1 MLGEHGTS
9 GRHRPWNTRATS
21 LLTVAAIP
29 AALLT
34 QTAAAEEPIEGT
46 TGALTGDL
54 TGELISESP
63 GQIPLTGS
71 VSLHDPTLWKDDDT
85 YYVSATGGLVRSAPS
100 LEGPWTNIGN
110 VPAAGWAPHVQR
122 IGDTYYY
129 YSSSSSFG
137 TNNSSIRLKTTKTPD
152 DPSSYVDHG
161 PVIRSGSHDPDHA
174 TFNAIDGAIWPDGN
188 GDWWI
193 VWGSH
198 FDGIMIQQL
207 GEDMAS
213 VVGERHMIAHRES
226 DLFPI
231 LDPGCP
237 YPLPSC
243 PNYNRIEG
251 PSIFE
256 KDGYFYLMAAW
267 DWCCRA
273 NGNDN
278 TYKIVIGRSENIYG
292 PYLDKNG
299 VDLAEGGGSII
310 LNSRVA
316 APDVTPSGLYRASGA
331 PDIFVEDDVHY
342 LIYHAYRPQ
351 STLGIWPMSW
361 HDGWPYLNEPDGGP
375 YDLQDGAYYRL
386 VNQDGIISDPNS
398 LQNPVASDRC
408 LTAEDATV
416 IQAQCD
422 DSAPQQIWEMH
433 AAPDGTWRFRGMGA
447 DGRFCLAMTDA
458 SGEIGTDVG
467 TVPCDES
474 SDLQR
479 WNLDDTGHGFHRAVS
494 EGTNLAV
501 EIENL
506 CDPVASYNCDGVIGT
521 DVVGGIRRDSD
532 HTAGNVTQAGKWPP
546 QQWRLTRVDELPCFD
561 VVTGR
566 HAGPVTISHGV
577 TCLDDATVHGPVTV
591 TAGAG
596 LRSVDSRVSGPVHA
610 TDALEIEFC
619 GSRIMGPATIAS
631 GGGVALGN
639 PQDGCDGNL
648 VTGPVS
654 VTGVRG
660 VTAIADNRIIGPLS
674 CSDNEPAPVN
684 YGFANV
690 VAGPKSGQCVDL

>member
-1 MLGEHGTS
+1 MLAKHDTAGP
-9 GRHRPWNTRATS
+9 HRPWRTQAAAI
-21 LLTVAAIP
+21 LAVAAIP

-34 QTAAAEEPIEGT
+34 QTATAAEPPKATAEAAP
-46 TGALTGDL
+46 ADQA
-54 TGELISESP
+54 GELIDESP

-100 LEGPWTNIGN
+100 LEGPWTNLGS

-122 IGDTYYY
+122 IEDTYYY
-129 YSSSSSFG
+129 YYSSSSFG

-152 DPSSYVDHG
+152 DPASYVERG
-161 PVIRSGSHDPDHA
+161 TVIRSGSQDPGHA
-174 TFNAIDGAIWPDGN
+174 TFNAIDGAIWPDEN

-207 GEDMAS
+207 GEDMVS
-213 VVGERHMIAHRES
+213 VVGERRMIAHRES

-231 LDPGCP
+231 LTPGCP
-237 YPLPSC
+237 YPQPSC
-243 PNYNRIEG
+243 PNFNRIEG

-278 TYKIVIGRSENIYG
+278 TYKIIVGRSENIYG
-292 PYLDKNG
+292 PYVDKNG

-316 APDVTPSGLYRASGA
+316 AADVTPSGLYRAPGGA
-331 PDIFVEDDVHY
+331 DIFVEDDVYH
-342 LIYHAYRPQ
+342 LVYHAYRPQ
-351 STLGIWPMSW
+351 NTLGIWPMSW

-375 YDLQDGAYYRL
+375 YDLQDGAHYRL
-386 VNQDGIISDPNS
+386 VNQDGSISDPNS
-398 LQNPVASDRC
+398 LQNPVVSDRC
-408 LTAEDATV
+408 LTADDRNV
-416 IQAQCD
+416 IQAHCD
-422 DSAPQQIWEMH
+422 DSAPEQIWEMH
-433 AAPDGTWRFRGMGA
+433 AAPDGTWRLRGMGA
-447 DGRFCLAMTDA
+447 DGELCLAMADD
-458 SGEIGTDVG
+458 SGEIATDVV
-467 TVPCDES
+467 TAPCDES

-501 EIENL
+501 EIENV
-506 CDPVASYNCDGVIGT
+506 CDPAASYNCDGDIGT
-521 DVVGGIRRDSD
+521 DVVGGIRRDGD
-532 HTAGNVTQAGKWPP
+532 HTAGNLTQAAKWPP
-546 QQWRLTRVDELPCFD
+546 QQWRFTRVDELPCFD

-566 HAGPVTISHGV
+566 HAGPMTISHGV
-577 TCLDDATVHGPVTV
+577 TCLDGATVNGPITV
-591 TAGAG
+591 AAGAG
-596 LRSVDSRVSGPVHA
+596 LRSADSRVSGPVRA

-619 GSRIMGPATIAS
+619 GSRITGPVTIA
-631 GGGVALGN
+631 GGARVALGS
-639 PQDGCDGNL
+639 PQDGCDGNM

-660 VTAIADNRIIGPLS
+660 VTVIADNRISGPLA
-674 CSDNEPAPVN
+674 CSDNEPAPVDQ
-684 YGFANV
+684 GFANV
-690 VAGPKSGQCVDL
+690 VRGPTSGQCDDL